1 MISNYFL
8 STYIF
13 IYHVSI
19 YLSIY
24 PGMMPAALGLTG
36 LPQLTHAPQQP
47 GSLPATNPHQQLQQL
62 TAASLPPQYT
72 QHLGRIDR

>member
-1 MISNYFL
+1 
-8 STYIF
+8 
-13 IYHVSI
+13 
-19 YLSIY
+19 
-24 PGMMPAALGLTG
+24 MPAALGLTG

-72 QHLGRIDR
+72 QHLGRIDKIDRKKRFWIERLDR